1 MLMVGV
7 EARCLILTAAD
18 SRNDKNVIASVIRGS
33 RWRQLCG
40 GMCRDTA
47 AGCASLRDELYR
59 LDAIILR

>member
-18 SRNDKNVIASVIRGS
+18 SRNDKNVIANVIRG

-40 GMCRDTA
+40 GMCRETTEEMRL
-47 AGCASLRDELYR
+47 ASG
-59 LDAIILR
+59 